1 MVGICTPLEADIHKL
16 KLEENAE
23 GKMKI
28 IEETLKR
35 QFLLQGWIAG
45 VAPACS

>member
-1 MVGICTPLEADIHKL
+1 MVGICTPLVADIHKL

-35 QFLLQGWIAG
+35 QSLLQGWIAR